1 MGNEEY
7 EVTEDGKVILTK
19 IPFTGVKKRM
29 AENLVDNWQSA
40 VTVTG
45 SGIFDCT
52 QVVAYRNKLKAE
64 GHKITYTDIFVK
76 LVAYALS
83 KNPMMNASIV
93 GKKIEL
99 YKSVNIGVAV
109 AGPNGNLLVPVI
121 RNCEEKS
128 LFEIH
133 DAIKDVSERAR
144 NNAMTM
150 EDFMGG
156 TVTVSSMGMFDTYVM
171 TQVVVKPQAVIFGFG
186 AIHDEVVVM
195 EDGTIGIKPRM
206 WVSSSA
212 DHRIVQGAA
221 GYQMT
226 ADLIEAFKD
235 PEKYMGL

>member
-7 EVTEDGKVILTK
+7 EVTEDGKVILKK

-29 AENLVDNWQSA
+29 AENLMDNWQSA

-45 SGIFDCT
+45 FGIFDCT
-52 QVVAYRNKLKAE
+52 QVKALKKKFNDE

-76 LVAYALS
+76 LVAYAME
-83 KNPMMNASIV
+83 KNPMMNSSIV

-99 YKSVNIGVAV
+99 YKSVNVGVAV
-109 AGPNGNLLVPVI
+109 AGPDGSLLVPVI
-121 RNCEEKS
+121 REVQDKNI
-128 LFEIH
+128 FEVSA
-133 DAIKDVSERAR
+133 AIKDVSERAR
-144 NNAMTM
+144 TGGITL

-156 TVTVSSMGMFDTYVM
+156 TVTVSSLGMFDTYGM

-186 AIHDEVVVM
+186 AIHDEPAVM
-195 EDGTIGIKPRM
+195 EDGTIGIKPKM
-206 WVSSSA
+206 YVNSSA

-226 ADLIEAFKD
+226 ADLKAAFKE